1 MNANQKEYLEQ
12 IREQYSEKTST
23 KLDELKA
30 LDRKVR
36 RPADV
41 FASLFGAVGTLVL
54 GVGMCLSM
62 KVIGNLMP
70 LGIVVGALGIAM
82 VSANYFIYKGILN
95 GRKKKY
101 SEKVLRLSS
110 EILDD

>member
-41 FASLFGAVGTLVL
+41 FASLFGVVGTLVL

-70 LGIVVGALGIAM
+70 LGIVVGVLGIAM
-82 VSANYFIYKGILN
+82 VSANYFIYKAILN